1 MMTKN
6 IFGDDV
12 NYNCD
17 VMDKYLK
24 YLEEHIANVKK
35 SYNWI
40 IKNAPEVIK
49 LIPDNEL
56 KEYKLSE
63 IIAWHDDSKYCTGKD
78 APYYSLFSEFD
89 EYANYFYGENKDDHT
104 VKNNFN
110 KAWLIHQHVNP
121 HHWQYW
127 VLIQDDEDT
136 QILDMPVTFIIEMF
150 CDHWSFSWKQ
160 GDLHEIENWY
170 NNHKHKMIMSEF
182 TRNTYDK
189 ILKIVMDKLD
199 DANE

>member
-17 VMDKYLK
+17 VTDKYLK

-127 VLIQDDEDT
+127 VLIQDDENDYDVTLTQSTDEWDT
-136 QILDMPVTFIIEMF
+136 WCGTCKIIRWAYI
-150 CDHWSFSWKQ
+150 D
-160 GDLHEIENWY
+160 DLIPKGGN
-170 NNHKHKMIMSEF
+170 
-182 TRNTYDK
+182 
-189 ILKIVMDKLD
+189 V
-199 DANE
+199 